1 MLSQASIIPLWHLSC
16 FTMSSRLLL
25 AECISRTLGDKAIV
39 TSQQGVILFSIQ
51 VLSFQINL
59 HFLKLQHSVDR
70 VLPSWD
76 SSHWP
81 MAEHE
86 VKAFKGANLLKTF
99 SCFLVCPVATWNYLL
114 SSPNS
119 TFFSCLSASLSAV
132 SHFQTKVRTVSSNH
146 SVDWIP
152 SRTKT
157 SSSKAHSSISLKFSL
172 T

>member
-16 FTMSSRLLL
+16 FTMPSRLLL
-25 AECISRTLGDKAIV
+25 AEYISRTLGDKVIV

-59 HFLKLQHSVDR
+59 NFLKLRHSVGR

-81 MAEHE
+81 TPKHE
-86 VKAFKGANLLKTF
+86 VESFKGANLLKTF
-99 SCFLVCPVATWNYLL
+99 SCFLVCPAATWNYLL

-132 SHFQTKVRTVSSNH
+132 SHFQTKVRAVSSTILWTGFH
-146 SVDWIP
+146 P
-152 SRTKT
+152 EPK
-157 SSSKAHSSISLKFSL
+157 L
-172 T
+172 TLPKHIRP